1 MKRINENIRGE
12 LALRQLN
19 RDRIDLLRNRIQL
32 LTGADRV
39 LMTMYLENSN
49 SFRQIAKLT
58 GVSESTVGRR
68 IHKITK
74 RLMDGYFILC
84 LRNRDRLSSIEL
96 KIAREFFVNA
106 LPMTKIAEK
115 KKISYYSVRNI
126 LQVRRARERLSFSK
140 SLPDKSS
147 LKKE

>member
-1 MKRINENIRGE
+1 MKRIHDNITGE
-12 LALRQLN
+12 LSHRQLN

-32 LTGADRV
+32 LTGDDRIT
-39 LMTMYLENSN
+39 MTMYLENSN

-58 GVSESTVGRR
+58 GVNECTVARR

-84 LRNRDRLSSIEL
+84 LRNRDRLSSLEL
-96 KIAREFFVNA
+96 KIAKDFFVNA

-115 KKISYYSVRNI
+115 KKISYHRVRKAIRNI
-126 LQVRRARERLSFSK
+126 
-140 SLPDKSS
+140 
-147 LKKE
+147 KKCISV

>member
-1 MKRINENIRGE
+1 MKRIHDNITGE
-12 LALRQLN
+12 LSLRQLN

-32 LTGADRV
+32 LTGDDKI

-58 GVSESTVGRR
+58 GVNECTVARR

-84 LRNRDRLSSIEL
+84 LRNRDRLSSLEL
-96 KIAREFFVNA
+96 KIAKDFFVNA

-115 KKISYYSVRNI
+115 KKISYHCVRKAIRNI
-126 LQVRRARERLSFSK
+126 
-140 SLPDKSS
+140 
-147 LKKE
+147 KKCISV

>member
-1 MKRINENIRGE
+1 MKRIHDNISGE
-12 LALRQLN
+12 FSLRQLN

-32 LTGADRV
+32 LTSDDRII
-39 LMTMYLENSN
+39 MTMFLENSN

-58 GVSESTVGRR
+58 GVNESTVARR

-74 RLMDGYFILC
+74 RLLDGYFILC

-96 KIAREFFVNA
+96 KIAKEFFVNA

-115 KKISYYSVRNI
+115 KKISYHLVRKSVRNI
-126 LQVRRARERLSFSK
+126 
-140 SLPDKSS
+140 
-147 LKKE
+147 KKCISV